1 LIEIH
6 ATILDERS
14 QSDQV
19 AFFLTSSH
27 PLPPFIFQAAIL
39 EQKAPL
45 TDAQQQAID
54 TLSAICTRHPLPR
67 KLRGATDPTSV
78 IATPPTNP
86 GSSDDTSTHTV
97 TTTTAT
103 TTTTTT
109 ATPSSTTTDA
119 PPLLNNTTSFMKWF
133 SELEAARASEA
144 EGKFI
149 AHNAALESHL
159 TSIDSLI
166 QQTDDITAAF
176 ESLSQAHLHVS
187 SRTAALQDTCESLV
201 GEREKLMVVADLI
214 TSKLAYFNELEKTT
228 AAFQQSN
235 SNNNISSTVDYLS
248 LLRKLDDSLQYI
260 SSHPHYL
267 DAPAYSTKLRQL
279 QSRTLSG
286 IRSKVAASLRAASQQ
301 AQRQGEEEEREQQGN
316 KEHST
321 SSSTSETAS
330 ATTSAAALQSLLH
343 VRFRA
348 AAEPQLKDLLR
359 GLEQKAKGGS
369 RPEYTRL
376 LRDCEVL
383 FCEARLALLQPP
395 TAARFQDAQKKTAAT
410 NIITNK
416 TSNMSLVDFL
426 RDGCAYLIQLAQVEY
441 QLFSNFFPD
450 RAASVGPAVISPLMD
465 PLCTLLYDAMRP
477 ATVSLKN
484 IDALCDLINVLQ
496 TEIVDN
502 NTGNSGASSST
513 ANATVKLTLEPALR
527 RTLADL
533 QERLTWRAQAVVR
546 EEILA
551 FTPTSQDLDYP
562 AVLGGE
568 IKGEEEIRE
577 EARDEA
583 SPSSLLWYPPV
594 RKALFLLS
602 KIYRA
607 VPSQTFNGLAQE
619 AIAAAMSQVL
629 KGGRII
635 SSVAAAAAA
644 SRNDNSSSSSSSSAA
659 ADGHLFTIK
668 QLLILRE
675 QIAMYQPD
683 FAAVTERDLD
693 FTHTREAIRRMMTG
707 QLSFLSLSS
716 DNAVL
721 QLVSKG
727 APRLLESQLDA
738 KKELERQLKA
748 ACENFIMFATKLAV
762 EPLLTF
768 ITKVTA
774 VRVGTSSSS
783 SNSDQKPLKE
793 HAFASPERLSE
804 VAAAVNAALT
814 ASVPNVISKIRLYIT
829 NPTTQSIL
837 VKPIVSN
844 IGEAHGQIASLLSGE
859 YTEEEAG
866 KIGFMDADKLKG
878 TLNTM

>member
-1 LIEIH
+1 M
-6 ATILDERS
+6 A
-14 QSDQV
+14 V
-19 AFFLTSSH
+19 A
-27 PLPPFIFQAAIL
+27 
-39 EQKAPL
+39 
-45 TDAQQQAID
+45 
-54 TLSAICTRHPLPR
+54 
-67 KLRGATDPTSV
+67 
-78 IATPPTNP
+78 
-86 GSSDDTSTHTV
+86 
-97 TTTTAT
+97 
-103 TTTTTT
+103 
-109 ATPSSTTTDA
+109 
-119 PPLLNNTTSFMKWF
+119 
-133 SELEAARASEA
+133 EL
-144 EGKFI
+144 
-149 AHNAALESHL
+149 
-159 TSIDSLI
+159 
-166 QQTDDITAAF
+166 
-176 ESLSQAHLHVS
+176 V
-187 SRTAALQDTCESLV
+187 
-201 GEREKLMVVADLI
+201 
-214 TSKLAYFNELEKTT
+214 TSKLAYFNELETTT
-228 AAFQQSN
+228 AVFQQF
-235 SNNNISSTVDYLS
+235 NNNTSSTVDYLS
-248 LLRKLDDSLQYI
+248 LLQKLDDSLQYI

-301 AQRQGEEEEREQQGN
+301 AQRQGEEEERERQGN
-316 KEHST
+316 KEQ
-321 SSSTSETAS
+321 SSSSETAS
-330 ATTSAAALQSLLH
+330 STTSAAALQSLLH

-348 AAEPQLKDLLR
+348 AAEPQLKDLLH

-376 LRDCEVL
+376 LRDCEIL

-410 NIITNK
+410 VIISTTTTTT
-416 TSNMSLVDFL
+416 TSMSLVDFL
-426 RDGCAYLIQLAQVEY
+426 RDGCAHLIQLAQVEY

-450 RAASVGPAVISPLMD
+450 RAVAVGPAVISPLMD

-477 ATVSLKN
+477 ATVSLN
-484 IDALCDLINVLQ
+484 DIDALCDLINVLQ
-496 TEIVDN
+496 TEIVG
-502 NTGNSGASSST
+502 NTNSNSEGGST
-513 ANATVKLTLEPALR
+513 GNATVTSTLEPALR

-533 QERLTWRAQAVVR
+533 QERLTWRAQAFVR

-551 FTPTSQDLDYP
+551 FTPTPQDLDYP
-562 AVLGGE
+562 AVLG
-568 IKGEEEIRE
+568 IKEEEEEAGEEGIPSSS
-577 EARDEA
+577 
-583 SPSSLLWYPPV
+583 SPFSSLLWYPPV

-607 VPSQTFNGLAQE
+607 VPSQSFNGLAQE

-629 KGGRII
+629 KGGRTI
-635 SSVAAAAAA
+635 SSTATAVTAA
-644 SRNDNSSSSSSSSAA
+644 SSNDISSSASAGA
-659 ADGHLFTIK
+659 ADGHLFTIR

-675 QIAMYQPD
+675 QIAMYQSD
-683 FAAVTERDLD
+683 FAAVIERDLD
-693 FTHTREAIRRMMTG
+693 FSHTREAIRQMMTG
-707 QLSFLSLSS
+707 QLPFLSLSF

-748 ACENFIMFATKLAV
+748 ACETFIMFATKLAV

-774 VRVGTSSSS
+774 VRVVTSS

-793 HAFASPERLSE
+793 HAFASPDRLSE

-814 ASVPNVISKIRLYIT
+814 ASLPNVISKIRLYIT

-859 YTEEEAG
+859 YSEEEAG
-866 KIGFMDADKLKG
+866 KIGFMDAKKLKE
-878 TLNTM
+878 TLNSM